1 MIIGLSGVARS
12 GKDTVADH
20 LVETYGF
27 RKVSF
32 ADPIREAL
40 YRLNPD
46 IELDGYDM
54 KLASAVR
61 LLGWE
66 KLKDASSSIRGLMQR
81 MGTEVGREMFGE
93 NIWVDTALKGITPE
107 DNIVI
112 TDVRFP
118 NEADAIQATG
128 GKLWRIER
136 PGVGPVNSHLSES
149 ALDAYDFPTKLAN
162 EGSIEDLWK
171 KVDLELDK

>member
-12 GKDTVADH
+12 GKDTIADY
-20 LVETYGF
+20 LVENYGF

-40 YRLNPD
+40 YRLDPD

-66 KLKDASSSIRGLMQR
+66 KLKDASPSIRGLMQR
-81 MGTEVGREMFGE
+81 MGTEVGRNMFGE
-93 NIWVDTALKGITPE
+93 NIWVNTALNSITPGE
-107 DNIVI
+107 KIVI

-128 GKLWRIER
+128 GKLWRVER
-136 PGVGPVNSHLSES
+136 PGVGPANDHPSES
-149 ALDAYDFPTKLAN
+149 ALDAYEFPIKLVN
-162 EGSIEDLWK
+162 EGTLEDLWK

>member
-12 GKDTVADH
+12 GKDTVADY
-20 LVETYGF
+20 LIENYGF
-27 RKVSF
+27 KKVSF

-40 YRLNPD
+40 YRLDPD

-93 NIWVDTALKGITPE
+93 NIWVDAALKGIAPE

-118 NEADAIQATG
+118 NEADAIQAIG

-136 PGVGPVNSHLSES
+136 PGVGPANDHPSEN
-149 ALDAYDFPTKLAN
+149 ALDSYEFPIKLAN
-162 EGSIEDLWK
+162 EGTLEDLWK
-171 KVDLELDK
+171 KISLELDK

>member
-20 LVETYGF
+20 LVENYGF

-66 KLKDASSSIRGLMQR
+66 QLKDASSSIRGLMQR

-93 NIWVDTALKGITPE
+93 NIWVDTALKSIAPGE
-107 DNIVI
+107 KIVI

-118 NEADAIQATG
+118 NEAEAIKATG
-128 GKLWRIER
+128 GKLWRVER
-136 PGVGPVNSHLSES
+136 PGVGPANDHPSES
-149 ALDAYDFPTKLAN
+149 ALDDYEFPIKLAN
-162 EGSIEDLWK
+162 EGTLEDLWK

>member
-20 LVETYGF
+20 LVENYGF

-40 YRLNPD
+40 YRLNPEID
-46 IELDGYDM
+46 VDGYDM
-54 KLASAVR
+54 RLKAAVD
-61 LLGWE
+61 LMGWE
-66 KLKDASSSIRGLMQR
+66 QLKDISTGVRGLMQR

-93 NIWVDTALKGITPE
+93 NIWVDTALKSIAPGE
-107 DNIVI
+107 KIVI

-128 GKLWRIER
+128 GKLWRVER
-136 PGVGPVNSHLSES
+136 SGVGPANEHASES
-149 ALDAYDFPTKLAN
+149 ALDHYEFPTKLAN
-162 EGSIEDLWK
+162 DGTLEDLWK

>member
-20 LVETYGF
+20 LVENYGF
-27 RKVSF
+27 KKVSF

-40 YRLNPD
+40 YRLNPEID
-46 IELDGYDM
+46 VDGYDM
-54 KLASAVR
+54 R
-61 LLGWE
+61 LKAAIDLMGWE
-66 KLKDASSSIRGLMQR
+66 QLKELSTGLRGLMQR

-93 NIWVDTALKGITPE
+93 NIWVDTALKGIAPE
-107 DNIVI
+107 DKVVI

-128 GKLWRIER
+128 GKLWRVER
-136 PGVGPVNSHLSES
+136 PGVGPANDHPSES
-149 ALDAYDFPTKLAN
+149 ALDTYEFPTKLAN
-162 EGSIEDLWK
+162 EGTLEDLWK